1 MYGVRGKD
9 NDVCILILFYF
20 LSFIWFLRDKGRG
33 GGLQER
39 GESDI
44 LAGRRRKE
52 RKKESRVSLLLVALL
67 TQPALGQYL
76 ITCTAE
82 QHAISTY

>member
-1 MYGVRGKD
+1 MYFD
-9 NDVCILILFYF
+9 FIILFLVF
-20 LSFIWFLRDKGRG
+20 FIWFLRDKGVG
-33 GGLQER
+33 LLQER
-39 GESDI
+39 GGVAFWPAGES
-44 LAGRRRKE
+44 
-52 RKKESRVSLLLVALL
+52 KESRVSLLLVALL